1 MESEI
6 RLIKYR
12 KALCVATWLSPV
24 IIMLIGSLDHFMYEL
39 SGGNVF
45 VGMWAPVSE
54 SVWEH
59 LKIAFYP
66 TLFFWTAVYFV
77 FRPLLKDRVA
87 AWFAGAAVAAVVSA
101 FGVVLTQYFAVE
113 AFGLPNEIY
122 VHIPDFFVALCLS
135 QAAGAHVAKYA
146 DEKKATAILLSLA
159 VAVTVV
165 CVIFS
170 VLAVAA

>member
-1 MESEI
+1 MESNI
-6 RLIKYR
+6 GLCKYR
-12 KALCVATWLSPV
+12 KALCVVTWLSPV

-39 SGGNVF
+39 SGENVF

-54 SVWEH
+54 SIWEH

-77 FRPLLKDRVA
+77 FRP
-87 AWFAGAAVAAVVSA
+87 F
-101 FGVVLTQYFAVE
+101 VLTQYFAVE

-159 VAVTVV
+159 AVTVV
-165 CVIFS
+165 SVIFS

>member
-1 MESEI
+1 M
-6 RLIKYR
+6 
-12 KALCVATWLSPV
+12 TWLSPV

-39 SGGNVF
+39 SGENVF
-45 VGMWAPVSE
+45 VGLWAPVSE
-54 SVWEH
+54 SIWEH

-66 TLFFWTAVYFV
+66 TLFFWTSVYFV

-87 AWFAGAAVAAVVSA
+87 AWFAGAAIAAVVSA

>member
-1 MESEI
+1 MESETVFI
-6 RLIKYR
+6 RYR
-12 KALCVATWLSPV
+12 KALRVLMWLSPAIV
-24 IIMLIGSLDHFMYEL
+24 LLLGSLDHFMYAL
-39 SGGNVF
+39 SGENAF

-54 SVWEH
+54 SIWEH

-66 TLFFWTAVYFV
+66 TLFFWTVAYFV

-87 AWFAGAAVAAVVSA
+87 AWFAGAAVAAVFSA

-122 VHIPDFFVALCLS
+122 VHIPDFFIALCLS
-135 QAAGAHVAKYA
+135 QAAGAHAAKLA
-146 DEKKATAILLSLA
+146 DEKKAAAILTSLA
-159 VAVTVV
+159 AAVTVV

>member
-12 KALCVATWLSPV
+12 KALCVVTWLSPV

-66 TLFFWTAVYFV
+66 TLFFLDGGI
-77 FRPLLKDRVA
+77 FRFPS
-87 AWFAGAAVAAVVSA
+87 FA
-101 FGVVLTQYFAVE
+101 
-113 AFGLPNEIY
+113 
-122 VHIPDFFVALCLS
+122 
-135 QAAGAHVAKYA
+135 
-146 DEKKATAILLSLA
+146 
-159 VAVTVV
+159 
-165 CVIFS
+165 
-170 VLAVAA
+170 

>member
-12 KALCVATWLSPV
+12 KALCVVTWLSPV
-24 IIMLIGSLDHFMYEL
+24 IIMLIGSLNHFMYEL
-39 SGGNVF
+39 SGGNAF

-54 SVWEH
+54 SIWEH

-66 TLFFWTAVYFV
+66 TLFFWTVAYFV

-87 AWFAGAAVAAVVSA
+87 AWFAGAAVAAVFSA

-113 AFGLPNEIY
+113 VFGLPNEIY
-122 VHIPDFFVALCLS
+122 VHIPDFFIALCIS
-135 QAAGAHVAKYA
+135 QAIGAHIAFMSE
-146 DEKKATAILLSLA
+146 EKKSAAILSVLA
-159 VAVTVV
+159 AAVTVI

>member
-1 MESEI
+1 MESNI
-6 RLIKYR
+6 GLCKYR
-12 KALCVATWLSPV
+12 KALCVVTWLSPV

-39 SGGNVF
+39 SGENVF
-45 VGMWAPVSE
+45 VGLWAPVSE
-54 SVWEH
+54 SIWEH

-66 TLFFWTAVYFV
+66 TLFYWTVTYFF

-87 AWFAGAAVAAVVSA
+87 AWFAGAAIAAVVSA

-122 VHIPDFFVALCLS
+122 VHIPDFFVALCFS
-135 QAAGAHVAKYA
+135 QAAGAHVVSRS
-146 DEKKATAILLSLA
+146 DEKKGAAILVSLA
-159 VAVTVV
+159 AAVTVV

-170 VLAVAA
+170 VLAAAA